1 MTNVSAGGVS
11 AEYPAYAYPDS
22 PTKRVGGVVLDSF
35 EKVHHETQQLS
46 LADVFSEAE
55 LREFDQRIAKVLK
68 TYRYVCE
75 RKFDGLTVVL
85 TYENGILVQGA
96 TRGDG
101 VIGENVTE
109 NIRTIKNIP
118 LKLRDPV
125 SLVVRGEVII
135 YKEDFRRLNRQREA
149 ENLSKFAN
157 PRNAAA
163 GSLRQL
169 DSRITAQRPL
179 NIFVFNLERIE
190 GKTFASHSESLD
202 YLKDIGF
209 KVSEYRIADT
219 IEKAIA
225 AVHAIGEERE
235 TLPYEID
242 GAVLK
247 IDRLK
252 DRAELGQTS
261 KNPRWAIAYKFSA
274 EEAETTLNN
283 IAIQVGRTGVLTP
296 IAELDSTPVAGSVV
310 SRATLHNE
318 DNIAIK
324 DIRIGDR
331 VIIRKAGDVI
341 PEVVRPVKAK
351 RTGHEIVFH
360 MPAGCPA
367 CGHPVVRLE
376 GEAATRCVNKF
387 CPAQLL
393 RKVQHFVS
401 RNAMNIDGLGDSLV
415 EKLMNESYV
424 DTIADIYRLKD
435 RREELIHLDNLG
447 EKSVQNLL
455 DAIEHSKENDLS
467 NLIFALGIPLIGK
480 TTALLLA
487 KHFSNLDEVMRAD
500 EQTLTDI
507 QEVGGKMAEE
517 ILNFFASEEN
527 LKLIESLKEQGV
539 NTRRLT
545 TAPQSALLNGKTFV
559 LTGTLEHYSREE
571 ASDLIR
577 AHNGKVTSSVSKK
590 TDYVLAGSEPGSKLT
605 RAEQL
610 GIPILSEK
618 DFKQMLGLDE

>member
-1 MTNVSAGGVS
+1 M
-11 AEYPAYAYPDS
+11 
-22 PTKRVGGVVLDSF
+22 
-35 EKVHHETQQLS
+35 
-46 LADVFSEAE
+46 
-55 LREFDQRIAKVLK
+55 
-68 TYRYVCE
+68 CE

-360 MPAGCPA
+360 MPQAVRPAGIRRPF
-367 CGHPVVRLE
+367 GR
-376 GEAATRCVNKF
+376 R
-387 CPAQLL
+387 
-393 RKVQHFVS
+393 S
-401 RNAMNIDGLGDSLV
+401 RHAMCQQILPG
-415 EKLMNESYV
+415 
-424 DTIADIYRLKD
+424 TI
-435 RREELIHLDNLG
+435 
-447 EKSVQNLL
+447 
-455 DAIEHSKENDLS
+455 
-467 NLIFALGIPLIGK
+467 
-480 TTALLLA
+480 
-487 KHFSNLDEVMRAD
+487 
-500 EQTLTDI
+500 
-507 QEVGGKMAEE
+507 
-517 ILNFFASEEN
+517 
-527 LKLIESLKEQGV
+527 
-539 NTRRLT
+539 
-545 TAPQSALLNGKTFV
+545 APQSS
-559 LTGTLEHYSREE
+559 TLCIQKCNEHR
-571 ASDLIR
+571 R
-577 AHNGKVTSSVSKK
+577 TRRQFGRK
-590 TDYVLAGSEPGSKLT
+590 TDE
-605 RAEQL
+605 R
-610 GIPILSEK
+610 ILCRYHCGHLSLERPP
-618 DFKQMLGLDE
+618 